1 MKCIQLTK
9 NTKLQLKDFVTT
21 YLKLFATNVSNSF
34 EQRDNL
40 PTTRVAAEKI
50 FWEHQFLWIIRRAS
64 SNFLIYDNN
73 RVQQITAKRTKKL
86 FQTR

>member
-40 PTTRVAAEKI
+40 PTTWVAAEKI
-50 FWEHQFLWIIRRAS
+50 F
-64 SNFLIYDNN
+64 
-73 RVQQITAKRTKKL
+73 
-86 FQTR
+86 